1 MQEGSIF
8 LFHARIGRCRS
19 TVLRVALGRALIYE
33 GNETVLG
40 TNPNR
45 THDQPKPYLETAE
58 TVLDL
63 YSDKGMFPFLLR
75 GAHKKNSLKID
86 AFPVSN
92 RTRNRTRTAAERRE
106 SLVHPPR
113 EKSRWKSQL
122 QSPCHCCVRCA
133 LSPGAFAHPGRFGGD
148 IGRNFAKCPWKPLGL
163 SA

>member
-1 MQEGSIF
+1 MHNPFCKRDPLTICTAI
-8 LFHARIGRCRS
+8 LGRCPS

-63 YSDKGMFPFLLR
+63 YSDKGMFAFLLR

-86 AFPVSN
+86 AFPFSN
-92 RTRNRTRTAAERRE
+92 RI
-106 SLVHPPR
+106 L
-113 EKSRWKSQL
+113 
-122 QSPCHCCVRCA
+122 
-133 LSPGAFAHPGRFGGD
+133 GAGLGGGILD
-148 IGRNFAKCPWKPLGL
+148 CL
-163 SA
+163 

>member
-1 MQEGSIF
+1 M
-8 LFHARIGRCRS
+8 
-19 TVLRVALGRALIYE
+19 ALGRALICE

-86 AFPVSN
+86 AFPFSN
-92 RTRNRTRTAAERRE
+92 RTRNRTRTAADFCGVVSSGARLSGSVAPRRVARLLAPCKWLRWQCADP
-106 SLVHPPR
+106 SLAPSLFVFRGLPTIYHHH
-113 EKSRWKSQL
+113 K
-122 QSPCHCCVRCA
+122 
-133 LSPGAFAHPGRFGGD
+133 
-148 IGRNFAKCPWKPLGL
+148 GL
-163 SA
+163 SVSKVCFKEAVHKLSEPKRTAK